1 MNWPIL
7 THYDQEHLTRIAMPL
22 GGIGTG
28 TVSLGGRGDLRDFE
42 IYSHPDK
49 GFTPPYGFFTLWAKP
64 EGEEP
69 VVRCLEGVIEPWLY
83 EGVSG
88 CPVPNHGL
96 PRFRQCTY
104 AAAYPLAQVSLSDPE
119 MPLDVRLEAFN
130 PLIPAEADASG
141 IPVVVLRY
149 VLKNKTGRPV
159 TASVC
164 GSMQNFIGNDGNGQK
179 AKGNQNEWKN
189 GNKAIAGGLFFQP
202 GELDPCAEQYGTLAL
217 AVLSS
222 PSPESSF
229 ARTPSPLLLSHRLAW
244 DDIGWNTGLLDFWD
258 DFSADGT
265 LDERPPARKSDTPVG
280 SLAIQSVVPPN
291 NEITVTFLLA
301 WHFPNRKTWT
311 PEKVT
316 SSSTSE
322 CCCNTDPAQVGNYYT
337 AQYANA
343 WEVVE
348 KTTTAFPILE
358 EKTVRFVRAFCE
370 NDLPHA
376 VKEAALFNLSTLRTQ
391 TAFRVPQGHLMGWE
405 GCNDKSGCC
414 YGSCTHVWN
423 YEQTTPYL
431 FGELA
436 KTMREIEFG
445 YATRDDGLMAFRT
458 SLPLGSSTQ
467 WQAAAADGQMGCL
480 MKLYRDW
487 QLSGDDELVHRLWP
501 NARKALEFCWI
512 AGGWDADQDG
522 IMEGC
527 QHNTM
532 DVEYYGPNP
541 EIEIWYLGA
550 LRAAEEMAWYLG
562 EKAFA
567 RRCHA
572 LFVKG
577 RKWTDQH
584 LYNGEYY
591 QQEIRLILDADS
603 IAPGLR
609 IGMGA
614 ADLSDPAYQVGTGC
628 VADQLVGQNMAHICG
643 LGYLL
648 KPAYVRKS
656 LRSVYKYNQRKDFY
670 SHFNNMRSYVLGEES
685 GLLVCTYPRGNRP
698 RQPFPYATEAWTG
711 LEYTAAVGMLYEGQ
725 LNAGL
730 HCIEAVRERYDGRKR
745 NPFDEPECGHHY
757 ARAMAAWAGVLAL
770 TGFYYSAVDKVMG
783 FTAQAGTW
791 FWSNGYAWG
800 TCKQE
805 EKDGGYEVEINVL
818 GGTLIM
824 EKLILAGQGEANWE
838 KGSLSESETAH
849 FTIRNNIE

>member
-7 THYDQEHLTRIAMPL
+7 THYDQNHLTRIALPL

-28 TVSLGGRGDLRDFE
+28 TISLGGRGDLRDFE
-42 IYSHPDK
+42 VYSHPDK

-64 EGEEP
+64 EGGEP
-69 VVRCLEGVIEPWLY
+69 VARCLEGVIEPWLY
-83 EGVSG
+83 EGASG
-88 CPVPNHGL
+88 CPIPNHGL
-96 PRFRQCTY
+96 PRFRQCTF

-119 MPLDVRLEAFN
+119 MPLDVHLEAFN
-130 PLIPAEADASG
+130 PLIPTDADASG
-141 IPVVVLRY
+141 IPAAVLRY
-149 VLKNKTGRPV
+149 VLKNKTGLPV

-164 GSMQNFIGNDGNGQK
+164 ASLQNFIGNDGNGQK
-179 AKGNQNEWKN
+179 AKGNHNDWEA
-189 GNKAIAGGLFFQP
+189 GKAPVAGGILFQP
-202 GELDPCAEQYGTLAL
+202 GELDPCAEQHGTLAL
-217 AVLSS
+217 AVLAS
-222 PSPESSF
+222 
-229 ARTPSPLLLSHRLAW
+229 TPLAEGSISHRLAW

-258 DFSADGT
+258 DFSTDGT
-265 LDERPPARKSDTPVG
+265 LEERPSARKSDTPVG
-280 SLAIQSVVPPN
+280 SLAVQTAVPPN
-291 NEITVTFLLA
+291 GEIAITFLLA

-311 PEKVT
+311 PDKVT
-316 SSSTSE
+316 SSCTSE
-322 CCCNTDPAQVGNYYT
+322 GCCKTDPGHVGNYYT
-337 AQYANA
+337 TQYANA

-348 KTTTAFPILE
+348 KTAAALPTLE

-445 YATRDDGLMAFRT
+445 YATREDGLMAFRA
-458 SLPLGSSTQ
+458 SLPLGSSTH

-487 QLSGDDELVHRLWP
+487 LLSGDEALLRRLWP

-512 AGGWDADQDG
+512 TGGWDADQDG
-522 IMEGC
+522 VMEGC

-541 EIEIWYLGA
+541 QMEIWYLGA

-562 EKAFA
+562 EKTFA

-577 RKWTDQH
+577 RKWTDQN
-584 LYNGEYY
+584 LFNGEYY
-591 QQEIRLILDADS
+591 QHEVRPILDADS

-614 ADLSDPAYQVGTGC
+614 ADLSDPAYQIGAGC
-628 VADQLVGQNMAHICG
+628 LVDQLVGQYMAHVCG
-643 LGYLL
+643 LGYLV
-648 KPAYVRKS
+648 KPAHVRKA
-656 LRSVYKYNQRKDFY
+656 LRSVYKHNRLKNFHN
-670 SHFNNMRSYVLGEES
+670 HFNNMRSYVMGDES
-685 GLLVCTYPRGNRP
+685 ALLMCAYPRGNRP
-698 RQPFPYATEAWTG
+698 RQPFPYATEVMTG
-711 LEYTAAVGMLYEGQ
+711 FEYTAAVGMLYEGQ

-730 HCIEAVRERYDGRKR
+730 NCIAAVRDRYDGRKR
-745 NPFDEPECGHHY
+745 SPFDEAECGHHY
-757 ARAMAAWAGVLAL
+757 ARAMAAWAAVLAL
-770 TGFYYSAVDKVMG
+770 TGFYYSAVDRVMG

-805 EKDGGYEVEINVL
+805 EKDSGYVVEIAVL

-824 EKLILAGQGEANWE
+824 EKLILAGQGEALWD
-838 KGSLSESETAH
+838 KGFISEGEAIQ
-849 FTIRNNIE
+849 FKI

>member
-1 MNWPIL
+1 MKWPIL
-7 THYDQEHLTRIAMPL
+7 THYDQDHLARIALPL

-28 TVSLGGRGDLRDFE
+28 TVSLGGRGDLHDFE
-42 IYSHPDK
+42 VYSHPDK

-64 EGEEP
+64 EGGEP
-69 VVRCLEGVIEPWLY
+69 VARCLEGAIEPCLY
-83 EGVSG
+83 EGASG
-88 CPVPNHGL
+88 CAIPNHGL
-96 PRFRQCTY
+96 PRFRHCTFD
-104 AAAYPLAQVSLSDPE
+104 AAYPLAQVSLSDPE

-130 PLIPAEADASG
+130 PLIPADAGASG
-141 IPVVVLRY
+141 IPAVVLRY
-149 VLKNKTGRPV
+149 VLKNKTGLPV

-164 GSMQNFIGNDGNGQK
+164 ASLQNFIGNDGNGQK
-179 AKGNQNEWKN
+179 AKGNQNSWVVGKEL
-189 GNKAIAGGLFFQP
+189 IAGGILSQP
-202 GELDPCAEQYGTLAL
+202 GELDPCAEQAGTLAL
-217 AVLSS
+217 AVLA
-222 PSPESSF
+222 P
-229 ARTPSPLLLSHRLAW
+229 AHLAKGVISHRLAW

-258 DFSADGT
+258 DFSADGM

-280 SLAIQSVVPPN
+280 SLALQTVVPPKG
-291 NEITVTFLLA
+291 EIAITFLLA

-311 PEKVT
+311 PDKVT
-316 SSSTSE
+316 SSCTSE
-322 CCCNTDPAQVGNYYT
+322 GCCKTDPGQVGNFYT
-337 AQYANA
+337 TQYSDA

-348 KTTTAFPILE
+348 KTAAALPTLE

-445 YATRDDGLMAFRT
+445 YATREDGLMAFRT

-467 WQAAAADGQMGCL
+467 WLAAAADGQMGCV

-487 QLSGDDELVHRLWP
+487 QLSGDDELLRRLWS

-522 IMEGC
+522 VMEGC

-541 EIEIWYLGA
+541 EIEFWYLGA

-567 RRCHA
+567 RRCHS

-577 RKWTDQH
+577 SKWTDQH
-584 LYNGEYY
+584 LFNGEYY
-591 QQEIRLILDADS
+591 QQEIRPITDENA

-609 IGMGA
+609 VGMGA
-614 ADLSDPAYQVGTGC
+614 ADLSEPAYQVGTGC
-628 VADQLVGQNMAHICG
+628 MADQLVGQNMAHICG
-643 LGYLL
+643 LGYLA
-648 KPAYVRKS
+648 KPAHVRKA
-656 LRSVYKYNQRKDFY
+656 LRSIDKYNYRKDFNN
-670 SHFNNMRSYVLGEES
+670 HFNNMRSYVLGDES
-685 GLLVCTYPRGNRP
+685 GLLVSTYPHGNRP

-725 LNAGL
+725 LTAGL
-730 HCIEAVRERYDGRKR
+730 RCMEAVRDRYDGRKR

-757 ARAMAAWAGVLAL
+757 ARAMAAWAAVLAL

-783 FTAQAGTW
+783 FTAQSGTW

-800 TCKQE
+800 TCMQE
-805 EKDGGYEVEINVL
+805 EKNSGYEVKIAVL
-818 GGTLIM
+818 GGALKM
-824 EKLILAGQGEANWE
+824 ERLILASCGEADWK
-838 KGSLSESETAH
+838 KGTLIEGETAK
-849 FTIRNNIE
+849 FVITK